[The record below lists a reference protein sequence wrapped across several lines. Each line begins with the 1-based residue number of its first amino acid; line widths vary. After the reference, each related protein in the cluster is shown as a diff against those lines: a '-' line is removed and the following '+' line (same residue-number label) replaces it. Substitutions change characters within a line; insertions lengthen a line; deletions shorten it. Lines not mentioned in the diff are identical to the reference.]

1 AFADICRVPLPLGRL
16 DRDARALM
24 EQVDQSIES
33 QPELR
38 EAVERLAQE
47 EAEPPPLEPD
57 ENLELAPDEPESAS
71 ELAEPPPELPS
82 SAAVLRDLE
91 DFLRDL
97 RQQNGGP
104 PPDNSVRGPL
114 GWRSGACA
122 GGRVF
127 RCFAAALRG
136 EAGVSLHPP

>member
-1 AFADICRVPLPLGRL
+1 LGRL
-16 DRDARALM
+16 ERDARALV

-38 EAVERLAQE
+38 EAVERLAH

-57 ENLELAPDEPESAS
+57 ENLELAPPEAEAAEAGS
-71 ELAEPPPELPS
+71 EEPPPELPS

-97 RQQNGGP
+97 RQQNGP
-104 PPDNSVRGPL
+104 STSEED
-114 GWRSGACA
+114 
-122 GGRVF
+122 
-127 RCFAAALRG
+127 
-136 EAGVSLHPP
+136 